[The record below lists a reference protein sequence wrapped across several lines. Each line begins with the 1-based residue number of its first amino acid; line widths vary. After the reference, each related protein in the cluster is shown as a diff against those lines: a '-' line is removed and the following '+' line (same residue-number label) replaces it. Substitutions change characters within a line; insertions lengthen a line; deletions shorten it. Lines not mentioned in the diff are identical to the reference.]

1 MNRSPSEFIVRCR
14 NCSLILTLTSSRTA
28 SFTCNCHIVKENS
41 ADAMVNFKVF
51 ALFSLIFVTCLRLDN
66 AVPFNGLRDEVIAG
80 ECNFHDIH
88 VLCSAIMELFH
99 GCSGTNKLIFTRIS
113 GILHFICFT
122 FIGTVSAK
130 TVNFWSR
137 YKPFSQLSLS

>member
-66 AVPFNGLRDEVIAG
+66 AVPFNGLRDEVNAG

-88 VLCSAIMELFH
+88 VLCSAIMELFRLLRNKQ
-99 GCSGTNKLIFTRIS
+99 TNFYT
-113 GILHFICFT
+113 HFWYFT
-122 FIGTVSAK
+122 FHLFHFHRDS
-130 TVNFWSR
+130 
-137 YKPFSQLSLS
+137 FSENCKFLESV